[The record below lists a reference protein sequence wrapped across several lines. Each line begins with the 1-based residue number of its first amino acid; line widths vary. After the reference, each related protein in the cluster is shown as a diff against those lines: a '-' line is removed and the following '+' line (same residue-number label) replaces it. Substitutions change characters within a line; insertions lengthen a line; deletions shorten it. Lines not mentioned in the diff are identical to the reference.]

1 MRFDWNRLLEK
12 DTEQQLTG
20 WLFLK
25 LLALIYFAAFF
36 SLSVQINGLAGP
48 DGILPFQELLENAE
62 RSMGGSAWLRLPTL
76 FWIDAGDTALLGATI
91 LGMLLS
97 ALLFLNIR
105 PRLSL
110 LLLFMLYLSLF
121 HAGQI
126 FMSFQWDYLLM
137 ETGLLALFVVGGPS
151 RLVIFMFHWLLF
163 RLRFLSGVSK
173 LLSDDPSWSGMT
185 ALKYYFETQPLP
197 HAGAWYAH
205 QLPDWMLHAGV
216 GLTFFAELVVPFF
229 IFLPRRFRLF
239 AAAVTIL
246 IQLLIV
252 ATSNHNFINLLTILL
267 CLFLLDDRIVGRLLP
282 GRIRQRIGQDA
293 HPKTR
298 QGIGVVVVSAVIL
311 SASVPG
317 AVGLSLNTRL
327 PEPLQSW
334 MIQVSRFGVGNVY
347 HIFPIRHKERDRL
360 REHLLKNVS
369 APQQL
374 YQLLHPQLPRQEF
387 PPPRTL
393 SGRSIRHAVGEQG
406 GQMAGLEPQGMGIV
420 LVSATLLPALQG
432 ELDPESGALEG
443 NLGVLEDLGAPVLR
457 GFLAAHGKGEDLDFV
472 QMEITLACQGQP
484 DVAGVPAP
492 EVDRLKRI
500 LDEIRSGKFADEF
513 ITEVRSGGERFEEL
527 REAGVQSLETA
538 SGAGAPTPAAASG
551 SASCFKFQSIASAA
565 ARYRRSSIPR
575 RCATLQPPGRMFS
588 TPRSCLFP
596 VRPKRQG

>member
-1 MRFDWNRLLEK
+1 VRFDWNRLLEK

-173 LLSDDPSWSGMT
+173 LLSEDPSWSGMT

-334 MIQVSRFGVGNVY
+334 MIQISRFGVGNVY
-347 HIFPIRHKERDRL
+347 HIFPTMQTERHELIIEGSDDAVSWHPYLFHYKPHELDR
-360 REHLLKNVS
+360 RPPVNIPH
-369 APQQL
+369 Q
-374 YQLLHPQLPRQEF
+374 PRLDWMMWF
-387 PPPRTL
+387 VPPRSRENLYWFDRFMHSLWTGNPRVTGL
-393 SGRSIRHAVGEQG
+393 LRYNPFPNTPPRYLRVLVYRYSFTSGRERKITGNWWKAEYL
-406 GQMAGLEPQGMGIV
+406 GLFHE
-420 LVSATLLPALQG
+420 
-432 ELDPESGALEG
+432 
-443 NLGVLEDLGAPVLR
+443 
-457 GFLAAHGKGEDLDFV
+457 
-472 QMEITLACQGQP
+472 
-484 DVAGVPAP
+484 VA
-492 EVDRLKRI
+492 
-500 LDEIRSGKFADEF
+500 
-513 ITEVRSGGERFEEL
+513 
-527 REAGVQSLETA
+527 
-538 SGAGAPTPAAASG
+538 
-551 SASCFKFQSIASAA
+551 
-565 ARYRRSSIPR
+565 PR
-575 RCATLQPPGRMFS
+575 RP
-588 TPRSCLFP
+588 
-596 VRPKRQG
+596 